1 MMKEQS
7 ETPKHF
13 FKQLMEEAIPL
24 HKFLGIELLEMKK
37 GYGKV
42 RVPFREE
49 VVGDIRR
56 RRWHGGIIA
65 TVMDSVGGFAA
76 GTYLTSFE
84 DKIATVDMRVDYLWG
99 ATESAIV
106 VDGTVIR
113 AGSTMVVT
121 TMRAWQE
128 GSEELLAEGKA
139 VSNIRRQGEQAI
151 MESHANRVIS
161 S

>member
-76 GTYLTSFE
+76 GTHLTSFE
-84 DKIATVDMRVDYLWG
+84 DKIATIDMRVDYLRG
-99 ATESAIV
+99 ARDSAIV

-113 AGSTMVVT
+113 VGNRTVVT
-121 TMRAWQE
+121 TMRAWQD
-128 GSEELLAEGKA
+128 GGEELLAEGKA
-139 VSNIRRQGEQAI
+139 VYNIRRKREQDI
-151 MESHANRVIS
+151 KIPE
-161 S
+161 

>member
-106 VDGTVIR
+106 VD
-113 AGSTMVVT
+113 
-121 TMRAWQE
+121 
-128 GSEELLAEGKA
+128 
-139 VSNIRRQGEQAI
+139 
-151 MESHANRVIS
+151 
-161 S
+161 

>member
-113 AGSTMVVT
+113 AGSTMVT

-139 VSNIRRQGEQAI
+139 VYNIRRKGEQAI